1 MKMKSQKLV
10 FLAIPIAFLFICC
23 IAGKHYSGDRDKILI
38 QVILDGLRQLHFLP
52 VEVDDTF
59 SQKAY
64 KLYLERLDYSKRFF
78 VKEDIGKLES
88 FKLKLDDEATA
99 GSYEFYVLANALMSN
114 RLTITENYVKELT
127 NTPFDFS
134 KKEEIETDEKKIDFA
149 KNEKDLKERWRLYL
163 KFQTLDKYLN
173 LKEEQAKKQKE
184 NKADFKAKTDAE
196 LEAEARKKTQEDNLK
211 FFKRMAKVK
220 PEDKLEM
227 YINCLVGVY
236 DPHTNYYAPEDKK
249 AFDINMSGKLEG
261 IGAQLK
267 EEDGYIKVTH
277 IVPGSPSWKQGE
289 LKDKDIILK
298 VAQGNAEPVSV
309 VNMPLDEVVKQVRGA
324 KGTEVRLTV
333 KKTDGTEK
341 IIIIIRDVVIMEE
354 GNAKSTIIED
364 KTTKKKIGF
373 IHLPSFYADFQDR
386 NGRKCSED
394 VKNELIRLKGENVD
408 GIVLDLRYNGG
419 GSLNDVVDMAGYFI
433 EKGPIVQVKNR
444 DARPYVMYDHDKNV
458 IWDGP
463 FVVLVNSS
471 SASASEILAAAMQ
484 DYGRAVIVGSTSTF
498 GKGTVQRFVDLD
510 EAIADR
516 PDLKPLGSVKLT
528 IQKFYRINGGSTQ
541 LKGVTP
547 DVIIPDAYNYIEVGE
562 REEDYPMPWSEIP
575 ASNFTSNLKIK
586 NLEAIKANS
595 KKRVESNEIFQKIDE
610 QARWYKKQRDET
622 KYNLQKDQYVK
633 NKEDNK
639 AKSKMYENIYKPNE
653 NFDIYLPKTT
663 QDNIATDTSK
673 VARMKE
679 WQKNIKKDPQI
690 QEAVNIIQ
698 DLLKQ

>member
-1 MKMKSQKLV
+1 
-10 FLAIPIAFLFICC
+10 
-23 IAGKHYSGDRDKILI
+23 
-38 QVILDGLRQLHFLP
+38 
-52 VEVDDTF
+52 
-59 SQKAY
+59 
-64 KLYLERLDYSKRFF
+64 
-78 VKEDIGKLES
+78 
-88 FKLKLDDEATA
+88 
-99 GSYEFYVLANALMSN
+99 
-114 RLTITENYVKELT
+114 
-127 NTPFDFS
+127 
-134 KKEEIETDEKKIDFA
+134 
-149 KNEKDLKERWRLYL
+149 
-163 KFQTLDKYLN
+163 
-173 LKEEQAKKQKE
+173 
-184 NKADFKAKTDAE
+184 
-196 LEAEARKKTQEDNLK
+196 
-211 FFKRMAKVK
+211 
-220 PEDKLEM
+220 
-227 YINCLVGVY
+227 
-236 DPHTNYYAPEDKK
+236 
-249 AFDINMSGKLEG
+249 
-261 IGAQLK
+261 
-267 EEDGYIKVTH
+267 
-277 IVPGSPSWKQGE
+277 
-289 LKDKDIILK
+289 
-298 VAQGNAEPVSV
+298 
-309 VNMPLDEVVKQVRGA
+309 
-324 KGTEVRLTV
+324 
-333 KKTDGTEK
+333 
-341 IIIIIRDVVIMEE
+341 
-354 GNAKSTIIED
+354 
-364 KTTKKKIGF
+364 
-373 IHLPSFYADFQDR
+373 
-386 NGRKCSED
+386 
-394 VKNELIRLKGENVD
+394 
-408 GIVLDLRYNGG
+408 
-419 GSLNDVVDMAGYFI
+419 
-433 EKGPIVQVKNR
+433 
-444 DARPYVMYDHDKNV
+444 
-458 IWDGP
+458 
-463 FVVLVNSS
+463 
-471 SASASEILAAAMQ
+471 MQ

-510 EAIADR
+510 DAIADR